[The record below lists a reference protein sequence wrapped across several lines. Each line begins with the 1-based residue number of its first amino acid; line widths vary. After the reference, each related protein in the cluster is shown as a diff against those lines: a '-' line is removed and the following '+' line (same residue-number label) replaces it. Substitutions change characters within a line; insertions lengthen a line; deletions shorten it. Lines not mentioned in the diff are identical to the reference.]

1 MGNREIIIL
10 NLIILPSVE
19 VEKREILWTTL
30 SSGKSKTWGLLTME
44 EKICA
49 LVLVSYYLVMF

>member
-1 MGNREIIIL
+1 MIIL

-30 SSGKSKTWGLLTME
+30 SSGKSKTRGLLTME